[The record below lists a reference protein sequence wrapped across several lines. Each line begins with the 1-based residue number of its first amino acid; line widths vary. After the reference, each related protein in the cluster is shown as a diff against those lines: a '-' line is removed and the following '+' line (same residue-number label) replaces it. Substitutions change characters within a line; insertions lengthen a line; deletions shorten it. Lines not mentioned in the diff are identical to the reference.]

1 MSDEEWDYLPHDDDV
16 EEIEQLS
23 AEEEAL
29 HVVDP
34 DQPETKV
41 LSEPPRPVRQMFPD
55 EQRDQTPY
63 TEKEHDI
70 EYLLEVQH
78 YAFPEEHAD

>member
-1 MSDEEWDYLPHDDDV
+1 MSDDEWDFLPHDDDLV
-16 EEIEQLS
+16 E
-23 AEEEAL
+23 AEELPAEEAAL
-29 HVVDP
+29 HVFDP
-34 DQPETKV
+34 DHPQPRMNI
-41 LSEPPRPVRQMFPD
+41 EPARPVRQMFPD
-55 EQRDQTPY
+55 EQRDRPPY

>member
-1 MSDEEWDYLPHDDDV
+1 VGDDEWDFLPHDDELD
-16 EEIEQLS
+16 EADELP
-23 AEEEAL
+23 AEEAAL
-29 HVVDP
+29 HVFDP
-34 DQPETKV
+34 DHPQTRVIED
-41 LSEPPRPVRQMFPD
+41 PPRPVRQMFPD
-55 EQRDQTPY
+55 EARDRPPY

>member
-1 MSDEEWDYLPHDDDV
+1 MSEDESDFLPHDEDLEEV
-16 EEIEQLS
+16 EELS
-23 AEEEAL
+23 AEEAAL
-29 HVVDP
+29 HVLDP
-34 DQPETKV
+34 DHPETP
-41 LSEPPRPVRQMFPD
+41 LITEPPRPVRQLFPD
-55 EQRDQTPY
+55 ERRDREPY